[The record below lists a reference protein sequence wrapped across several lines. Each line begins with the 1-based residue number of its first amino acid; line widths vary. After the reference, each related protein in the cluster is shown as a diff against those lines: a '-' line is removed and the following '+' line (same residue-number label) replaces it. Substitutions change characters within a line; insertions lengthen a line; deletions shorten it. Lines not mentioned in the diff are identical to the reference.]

1 MQMEITGSIFRRG
14 TSLAVWTALVLGS
27 ATWALPGQEI
37 TPPRPADTPKPTKA
51 GDSTTA
57 SGSQGQSDPIV
68 IPFELL
74 RSRHMA
80 VQVKVNGTG
89 PYRLVFD
96 TGAPMNLVSNKLAR
110 EAGLLKKGER
120 PILPLFGMGGPKTIQ
135 TLEIGAVK
143 LQNVPAIV
151 MDHPT
156 VGAMAK
162 VLGPIEGII
171 GFPFFARY
179 KTTVDYQKRE
189 LTLVPNGYEPKDV
202 MQGLMEKLMNPP
214 KGKPEPRIL
223 APAALWGFQVEKAND
238 DTQEGVTVTRV
249 LPDSPAAQAGLQPGD
264 RLLTLDGRWT
274 DSVVDTYAAAEAIK
288 PGQKVVVVVLRKGQR
303 LELSITPRAGF

>member
-1 MQMEITGSIFRRG
+1 M
-14 TSLAVWTALVLGS
+14 
-27 ATWALPGQEI
+27 
-37 TPPRPADTPKPTKA
+37 PPRAHRLPRSLLLAIFAPLLLWFGVAPPSSPAAADSHPASTGPQQPQTTGKQTSPAADPKAPF
-51 GDSTTA
+51 
-57 SGSQGQSDPIV
+57 V

-110 EAGLLKKGER
+110 EAGLIKKGER
-120 PILPLFGMGGPKTIQ
+120 PLLPLFGMAGPKIIHQ
-135 TLEIGAVK
+135 LEIGSIQ
-143 LQNVPAIV
+143 LHDVPAVV

-156 VGAMAK
+156 VGAMAR

-179 KTTVDYQKRE
+179 RTTVDYQKRE
-189 LTLVPNGYEPKDV
+189 LTLVPNGYEPKDA

-214 KGKPEPRIL
+214 KGKPEPRVL
-223 APAALWGFQVEKAND
+223 APAALWGFDVTKPAGDQ
-238 DTQEGVTVTRV
+238 QEGVTVVGV
-249 LPDSPAAQAGLQPGD
+249 LPDSPAAAAGLQKGD

-274 DSVVDTYAAAEAIK
+274 DSTADVYAAAELIP
-288 PGQKVVVVVLRKGQR
+288 PGRPVVLVVRRDGKQLR
-303 LELSITPRAGF
+303 LTVTPRPGL

>member
-1 MQMEITGSIFRRG
+1 
-14 TSLAVWTALVLGS
+14 
-27 ATWALPGQEI
+27 
-37 TPPRPADTPKPTKA
+37 
-51 GDSTTA
+51 
-57 SGSQGQSDPIV
+57 
-68 IPFELL
+68 
-74 RSRHMA
+74 MA

-120 PILPLFGMGGPKTIQ
+120 PVLPLFGMGGPKTIQ

-143 LQNVPAIV
+143 LQNVPAVV

-223 APAALWGFQVEKAND
+223 APAALWGFQVDKAND

-249 LPDSPAAQAGLQPGD
+249 LPDSPADQAGLRPGD

-274 DSVVDTYAAAEAIK
+274 DSVADTYAAAEAIK